1 MAARIIAQAEKTRAR
16 ALRRRGRRR
25 TEGAAQPIF
34 WSGAR
39 PVLKLPVV
47 EPLLQLLILPIGPA
61 LVLLAG
67 AAVQLSVGRWLRRP
81 GWLTGAAL
89 FFVAVAGWLWLL
101 LRFTPDVPVYSTP
114 WRPLLQSGGANLIWI
129 GDGWNW
135 YVSGLIL
142 LLGALGILLEL
153 NDRRSAGRQR
163 RIHAALAVHLSV
175 LAGGLLFV
183 GSANLLTVTLTW
195 VVLDM
200 ISLVRSAARGDS
212 PGDDSGYARGFSL
225 IGALLLL
232 VALLPAGPTG
242 PAQPL
247 QGGSLPPESIV
258 LLLLAAMIRAGV
270 YPFHIWLLPTNRTR
284 VDLAERLL
292 DHMVPVLSGL
302 WLLGWAVDLG
312 RGLVLMQVEFI
323 SLLVLALLSS
333 AVTAWTA
340 PDRANHTAFVL
351 ATSAGLAALAG
362 ALAFTAGPSAL
373 LWPTTAFALGGAL
386 WLVGLRVWDGWGW
399 QIPVSVGAL
408 ALAGAPFTP
417 GFLTQPS
424 LSRLLTSGALF
435 LAPFAFYVV
444 AQGLQI
450 AAMLRSWETDLRAA
464 GEQGGNGQSGNTRSG
479 EARNW
484 AALPAAESDMSQG
497 DIIRL
502 LAACL
507 ALGLPL
513 AVAGFFPGIMA
524 GLAALPDAIP
534 PLLGAPP
541 SVVAE
546 MPVWIVLVAPLAIGL
561 ALVWRLP
568 RNLAAKES
576 WPARLHRVMR
586 LDWLFDLFWWAA
598 NAASGVLTNVLRV
611 VEGAGYMGWLAV
623 LLLFGYLLL
632 R

>member
-1 MAARIIAQAEKTRAR
+1 M
-16 ALRRRGRRR
+16 
-25 TEGAAQPIF
+25 
-34 WSGAR
+34 
-39 PVLKLPVV
+39 
-47 EPLLQLLILPIGPA
+47 
-61 LVLLAG
+61 VLLAG
-67 AAVQLSVGRWLRRP
+67 AAVQLAVGRRLRRP

-89 FFVAVAGWLWLL
+89 FFVGGAGWLWLM

-114 WRPLLQSGGANLIWI
+114 WRPLLQSGGANLIWV

-153 NDRRSAGRQR
+153 NGPRPVETQSRV
-163 RIHAALAVHLSV
+163 HNALAIHLSL

-183 GSANLLTVTLTW
+183 GSANVLTVTLTW
-195 VVLDM
+195 VVLDL
-200 ISLVRSAARGDS
+200 IALVRSAARNDS
-212 PGDDSGYARGFSL
+212 LGEDSGGYARGFSL

-247 QGGSLPPESIV
+247 QGGLLPPESIL

-270 YPFHIWLLPTNRTR
+270 YPFHIWLLPSNRSG

-312 RGLVLMQVEFI
+312 SGLLLMRIEFVV
-323 SLLVLALLSS
+323 LLVLALLSS

-340 PDRANHTAFVL
+340 PHRASHTAFVL
-351 ATSAGLAALAG
+351 TTSAGLAALAG
-362 ALAFTAGPSAL
+362 TLAFSAGPSAL

-386 WLVGLRVWDGWGW
+386 WLVGKRVWEGWGW
-399 QIPVSVGAL
+399 QVPVSVGAL

-424 LSRLLTSGALF
+424 LSRLLTSGGLF
-435 LAPFAFYVV
+435 LAPFAFYAL

-450 AAMLRSWETDLRAA
+450 AAMLRSWEGDVHNVNGANGRTGDGRA
-464 GEQGGNGQSGNTRSG
+464 G
-479 EARNW
+479 W
-484 AALPAAESDMSQG
+484 AALPAAQGDMSQG

-513 AVAGFFPGIMA
+513 AVAGFFPGAVA

-534 PLLGAPP
+534 PLLGSPP

-546 MPVWIVLVAPLAIGL
+546 MPVWITLAAPLAIGL
-561 ALVWRLP
+561 ALIWRRP
-568 RNLAAKES
+568 HLAAANES

-586 LDWLFDLFWWAA
+586 LDWLFGLFWWAA
-598 NAASGVLTNVLRV
+598 NSAGSVLSNALRV
-611 VEGAGYMGWLAV
+611 VEGAGYMGWLTV